1 MQSTQSI
8 ALIQRFSV
16 KGLHGYKDLS
26 IDFSGHVTIIVA
38 ENGMGKTTLLNIL
51 NAFLTRRFHR
61 LAAFSFNSIECQ
73 FSGQLLPL
81 VLERSMLGDG
91 YNAQDGALHE
101 LAESASIS
109 ENELSDFITGIYRPD
124 RFQSLKSHPIV
135 RQLYYSTELDWEQV
149 ETALDDIYAGLD
161 NSFSDSAKQVSAEV
175 LRCVGETEIVFLPT
189 YRRVERPQLRPRQNR
204 TPRQAAMQGH
214 IDSARTNPLDDI
226 VFGLSDVEDK
236 LIELSDEIERRSNQ
250 GYRTL
255 STRILDE
262 MLKGS
267 ARQET
272 VTTSDLPDVKSLS
285 RFLNRVTRHEQRFG
299 GVFEDIENLYA
310 TGAIE
315 NADNWFL
322 RYFLS
327 RLAGVIEQTREM
339 EQKVEQFVS
348 VCNSYLT
355 LSSDE
360 KVLAFDPQTLRV
372 VVEDLWA
379 KRIIGLESLSSGEKQ
394 IVSLMA
400 RLYLSSKK
408 KIVLIDE
415 PELSL
420 SLDWQR
426 KVLPDIA
433 RSGSV
438 VQLLAIT
445 HSPFVYDNE
454 LDGCARALK
463 ITRNEVKNA

>member
-1 MQSTQSI
+1 MENTASM
-8 ALIQRFSV
+8 ALIERFSI

-26 IDFSGHVTIIVA
+26 IDFSGAATIIVA

-61 LAAFSFNSIECQ
+61 LASFSFGSIECL
-73 FSGQLLPL
+73 FVGKNLPL

-91 YNAQDGALHE
+91 PNSEDNALRE
-101 LAESASIS
+101 LAESASMP
-109 ENELSDFITGIYRPD
+109 ENELSDFMTGVYRPEK
-124 RFQSLKSHPIV
+124 FQSLQSHPIV
-135 RQLYYSTELDWEQV
+135 RQIYYSIELNWEQV
-149 ETALDDIYAGLD
+149 EAALDNIHAGLD
-161 NSFSDSAKQVSAEV
+161 NSFSAAAKLVSAEV
-175 LRCVGETEIVFLPT
+175 LRCVGDIEIVFLPT
-189 YRRVERPQLRPRQNR
+189 YRRVERPQLRPRISRSHRHMVDPAHVNSNR
-204 TPRQAAMQGH
+204 
-214 IDSARTNPLDDI
+214 LDDI
-226 VFGLSDVEDK
+226 VFGLSDVEEK
-236 LIELSDEIERRSNQ
+236 LVELSDEIERRSNQ

-272 VTTSDLPDVKSLS
+272 VTASDLPDVKSLS

-360 KVLAFDPQTLRV
+360 KALAFDPQTLRV

-379 KRIIGLESLSSGEKQ
+379 KRVIGLELLSSGEKQ

-408 KIVLIDE
+408 KMVLIDE

-426 KVLPDIA
+426 KVLPDITK
-433 RSGSV
+433 SGSV
-438 VQLLAIT
+438 VQLFAIT

-463 ITRNEVKNA
+463 VIRNEVANV